1 MPEKLEYIKKDI
13 IESIAYCGL
22 ICKLCHLSDTCGGC
36 KSTTNSC
43 GKYLSE
49 EGCFQHNCCL
59 KKGLN
64 GCWECQ
70 EFPCDKDMYSTDH
83 DPKIKAFARCIKED
97 GVDQFIQYVLDN
109 KERGMDVSSGKDYD
123 NKTEKE
129 VLSLLRTG
137 ILNNK

>member
-1 MPEKLEYIKKDI
+1 MPENLKYIKKDI

-36 KSTTNSC
+36 KLTTNSC

-49 EGCFQHNCCL
+49 EGCFQYKCCL

-70 EFPCDKDMYSTDH
+70 EFPCNKDMYSTDH

-97 GVDQFIQYVLDN
+97 GVDQFIQYVLEN
-109 KERGMDVSSGKDYD
+109 IKRGLDVSIGKDYD

-137 ILNNK
+137 ILNNT

>member
-1 MPEKLEYIKKDI
+1 MPENLRYTKKDI

-22 ICKLCHLSDTCGGC
+22 ICKFCHLSDTCDGC

-49 EGCFQHNCCL
+49 EGCFQHSCCQ
-59 KKGLN
+59 KKGLK

-70 EFPCDKDMYSTDH
+70 EFPCDKDIYSADY
-83 DPKIKAFARCIKED
+83 DPKIRAFARCIKED

-109 KERGMDVSSGKDYD
+109 NKRGLDVSIGKDYD

-129 VLSLLRTG
+129 VLCLLRTG
-137 ILNNK
+137 NLNNK